1 MLALL
6 VLTEAASAPTEPPQS
21 VKNTITEVI
30 HILDNEELKQPGR
43 SEERSREIEQIVRR
57 RISYEHMA

>member
-1 MLALL
+1 
-6 VLTEAASAPTEPPQS
+6 